1 MRELYDQLVQDPD
14 SEIAKQNPLLAA
26 LAREARLHRAAQE
39 LAEDEF
45 MEGLWVDENELPME
59 QIRLAAEDDTLA
71 RSARYE
77 AGPHA
82 VFVYWDEDS
91 EWLASHVS
99 GPAGTSLRFGTV
111 YVVLEPGKESVLPQV
126 EALPSHLVL
135 VDATGREWRLERVY
149 A

>member
-1 MRELYDQLVQDPD
+1 
-14 SEIAKQNPLLAA
+14 
-26 LAREARLHRAAQE
+26 
-39 LAEDEF
+39 

-82 VFVYWDEDS
+82 VFLHLDEGG
-91 EWLASHVS
+91 EWLVS
-99 GPAGTSLRFGTV
+99 QVAGPTGTSLRFGTL

-126 EALPSHLVL
+126 EALPAHLVL
-135 VDATGREWRLERVY
+135 VDAAGREWRLERVY